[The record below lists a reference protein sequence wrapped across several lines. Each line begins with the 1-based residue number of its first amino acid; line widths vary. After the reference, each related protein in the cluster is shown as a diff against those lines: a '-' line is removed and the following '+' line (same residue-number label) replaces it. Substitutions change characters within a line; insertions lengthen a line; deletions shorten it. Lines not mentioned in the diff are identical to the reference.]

1 VEVSEFDQFADEYL
15 ATHAG
20 NLKLSGESPAY
31 FARYKIETLRRRWR
45 TEGLAAP
52 GAILDFGTGIGNSLP
67 HFAEMFPGAALT
79 GVDVSEK
86 SLDLA
91 RRRFPGVGTLIAYDG
106 TAPPPL
112 PPASFDLVFSA
123 CVFHHIPAAEHAGIF
138 ANLRGLLRPGGVL
151 AIFEHNP
158 INPVTRH
165 VVATCPFDAN
175 AVLLPARRLRRI
187 QAEAGFRHITV
198 TYTAFLPGALRALR
212 PLERWLGPLPL
223 GAQYYTFARA

>member
-15 ATHAG
+15 ATHAD
-20 NLKLSGESPAY
+20 NLKVSGESPAY

-45 TEGLAAP
+45 VEGLDAP
-52 GAILDFGTGIGNSLP
+52 RAILDFGTGIGNSIP
-67 HFAEMFPGAALT
+67 HLAEMFPGAALT

-106 TAPPPL
+106 GAPPL

-123 CVFHHIPAAEHAGIF
+123 CVFHHIPAAEHLGIF
-138 ANLRGLLRPGGVL
+138 AQLRGLMRPGGVL

-158 INPVTRH
+158 VNPVTRH
-165 VVATCPFDAN
+165 IVATCPFDAN
-175 AVLLPARRLRRI
+175 AVLLPAGRLKRV
-187 QAEAGFRHITV
+187 QAQAGFRDITV
-198 TYTAFLPGALRALR
+198 TYTAFLPGSLRALR
-212 PLERWLGPLPL
+212 PLERWLGAVPM